1 MGLGPVSVNARSSG
15 YRSVN
20 ARTGSRYDCQL
31 SGIAAGGEEG
41 ATVGDGTAAGV
52 DEATVG
58 VTGAGELRVG
68 PGAVGA
74 ATSSASP
81 HEMTV
86 GARTTIPGRKSKGA
100 LMAPRLCSHL
110 SPPLVEA
117 DGLLVARFSLSLSL
131 CFL

>member
-74 ATSSASP
+74 ATSSAAP
-81 HEMTV
+81 HEMR
-86 GARTTIPGRKSKGA
+86 GAASAMTASKKSKGRP
-100 LMAPRLCSHL
+100 MT
-110 SPPLVEA
+110 
-117 DGLLVARFSLSLSL
+117 
-131 CFL
+131 